1 MKINIKGPIVSTNDK
16 FIYDFFGLEAVCPS
30 DVEKALKQANGMPVD
45 IEINSSGGSIFAGND
60 IYTALRSYQGEV
72 NINIVWAGS
81 AASIIAMAGK
91 SKISPVGQIM
101 IHNVS
106 IAGISGD
113 YHQMDKAS
121 EMLQSA
127 NKSLAAA
134 YTHKTGKSESEIL
147 QMMDKETWLTAE
159 QAVALGF
166 VDSVMFQDLA
176 AAIPGSDILPREVIE
191 KTRKMIN
198 NKKQSDL
205 LRAELELLKL
215 GGSYD

>member
-1 MKINIKGPIVSTNDK
+1 MKINIKGPIISTNDK
-16 FIYDFFGLEAVCPS
+16 FIYDFFGLESVCPS

-91 SKISPVGQIM
+91 SQISPVGQIM

-106 IAGISGD
+106 VAGISGD

-134 YTHKTGKSESEIL
+134 YTQKTGKSESEIL

-159 QAVALGF
+159 QAVTLGF

-176 AAIPGSDILPREVIE
+176 ATVPGSDMLPREVIE

-198 NKKQSDL
+198 SKKQSDL

>member
-16 FIYDFFGLEAVCPS
+16 FIYDFFGLEAACPL

-91 SKISPVGQIM
+91 SQISPVGQIM

-106 IAGISGD
+106 VAGISGD

-134 YTHKTGKSESEIL
+134 YTQKTGKPESEIL

-166 VDSVMFQDLA
+166 VDGVMFQDLA
-176 AAIPGSDILPREVIE
+176 AAAPGSDMLPREVIE

>member
-16 FIYDFFGLEAVCPS
+16 FIYDFFGLEAACPL

-91 SKISPVGQIM
+91 SQISPVGQIM

-106 IAGISGD
+106 VAGISGD
-113 YHQMDKAS
+113 YHEMDKAS

-134 YTHKTGKSESEIL
+134 YTQKTGKSESEIL

-176 AAIPGSDILPREVIE
+176 AAAPGSEMLPREVIE

-198 NKKQSDL
+198 SKKQSDL

>member
-1 MKINIKGPIVSTNDK
+1 MKINVKGPIVSTNDK
-16 FIYDFFGLEAVCPS
+16 LIYDFFGLEAACPL

-91 SKISPVGQIM
+91 SQISPVGQIM

-106 IAGISGD
+106 VAGISGD

-134 YTHKTGKSESEIL
+134 YTQKTGKPESEIL

-166 VDSVMFQDLA
+166 VDSMMFQDLA
-176 AAIPGSDILPREVIE
+176 AAVPGSDMLPREVIE